1 MIVPV
6 TVIGS
11 VVVSPCRLLFELV
24 CANASGAISRQTR
37 VTIVFFMMP
46 PLNVLLRK
54 FLELVWIKQE
64 PVRVFAIGHIHLA
77 CSAIGFPNGLF
88 EATSNSN
95 DRT

>member
-11 VVVSPCRLLFELV
+11 AVVDPWRLPFELV

-54 FLELVWIKQE
+54 FLAPVRIEQE
-64 PVRVFAIGHIHLA
+64 PLRVFAIDHLDLVRSAA
-77 CSAIGFPNGLF
+77 CGSKR
-88 EATSNSN
+88 ATIYRSLKSPA
-95 DRT
+95 

>member
-1 MIVPV
+1 MNVPV

-11 VVVSPCRLLFELV
+11 VVVRPCRLALELV

-54 FLELVWIKQE
+54 FLALVWSEQE
-64 PVRVFAIGHIHLA
+64 PLGVFARDHL
-77 CSAIGFPNGLF
+77 GLALTNPASF
-88 EATSNSN
+88 RELL
-95 DRT
+95 